1 MKQHFVNSC
10 VKLINKYY
18 DYSDEKI
25 NEIKY
30 GLATVYITFTKT
42 VVIFALTFIL
52 GIFKEMIVL
61 LILYNLLRLTGFGL
75 HAKESWQCWLSSIVS
90 FIILPVMIRYFT
102 INIYVK
108 IALMAVC
115 ILFIFIYAPADTE
128 KRPIVSK
135 NRRLIYKSCC
145 TLSAILYLILIIFIN
160 DNMISNSLLFATILE
175 TVLILPTTYK
185 IFKLKYDN
193 YKSYKKA

>member
-18 DYSDEKI
+18 DYNDEKI